1 MYASQ
6 SGSHCQLKNLKDKKE
21 ILVSPI
27 KLLTPDTIAPPA
39 GPYSH
44 TASITIGDVE
54 LIFVAGEWS
63 TDIDGNL
70 VGEDDMFAQTEQTL
84 KNIQSVLEANGA
96 SFEDVFK
103 MSVYVTDM
111 DRRQE
116 VSDARKAF
124 LPNPPPI
131 SSIFEISKLALPGLM
146 IEIEAVA
153 AKTITA

>member
-1 MYASQ
+1 MS
-6 SGSHCQLKNLKDKKE
+6 LINLK
-21 ILVSPI
+21 
-27 KLLTPDTIAPPA
+27 TPDTIAPPA

-44 TASITIGDVE
+44 TAAVTIGDVE

-63 TDIDGNL
+63 TDINGNL
-70 VGEDDMFAQTEQTL
+70 VGENDMYAQTEQTL

-96 SFEDVFK
+96 SFADVFK

-111 DRRQE
+111 DRRQG

-124 LPNPPPI
+124 LPSPPPI

-153 AKTITA
+153 AKKVTA